1 MNVAWLAYRKT
12 IQPELKVSY
21 SRKIYRELNLAV
33 GVETVKLIISCTM
46 QNDALHAVALLAP
59 SGYPSTQLYM

>member
-33 GVETVKLIISCTM
+33 GVETAKLILFRAQRKMT
-46 QNDALHAVALLAP
+46 
-59 SGYPSTQLYM
+59 YYM